1 MTMLY
6 HQVTRQTV
14 QVTIIYYLTN
24 LKHQNMI
31 YFNGCLELYLLFT
44 ADILDTLFFGT
55 R

>member
-1 MTMLY
+1 MTIMMLY

-31 YFNGCLELYLLFT
+31 
-44 ADILDTLFFGT
+44 
-55 R
+55 

>member
-14 QVTIIYYLTN
+14 YYLTN

-31 YFNGCLELYLLFT
+31 YFNGCLKLYLLFI
-44 ADILDTLFFGT
+44 ADKLNTLCFGT

>member
-1 MTMLY
+1 MLY

-14 QVTIIYYLTN
+14 QVTIIYYLIN

-31 YFNGCLELYLLFT
+31 YFNGKLYLLFM
-44 ADILDTLFFGT
+44 ADILNTLFFGT

>member
-1 MTMLY
+1 MTILY

-31 YFNGCLELYLLFT
+31 CSCLKLNIIYS
-44 ADILDTLFFGT
+44 
-55 R
+55 

>member
-31 YFNGCLELYLLFT
+31 
-44 ADILDTLFFGT
+44 
-55 R
+55 

>member
-24 LKHQNMI
+24 LKHQKYDLTLMVVLNSI
-31 YFNGCLELYLLFT
+31 LNI
-44 ADILDTLFFGT
+44 ADILDNLCFGT

>member
-24 LKHQNMI
+24 LKHDLTLMDVLNSI
-31 YFNGCLELYLLFT
+31 LFI
-44 ADILDTLFFGT
+44 ADILDT
-55 R
+55 

>member
-1 MTMLY
+1 MLY

-14 QVTIIYYLTN
+14 QVAIIYYLTN

-31 YFNGCLELYLLFT
+31 YFNSCLKRYLLFI
-44 ADILDTLFFGT
+44 ADILDTLCFGT

>member
-24 LKHQNMI
+24 LKHQNMTN
-31 YFNGCLELYLLFT
+31 FNGCLKLNIIYS
-44 ADILDTLFFGT
+44 
-55 R
+55 